1 MSASNSAKH
10 RMDRIIRLH
19 EEIDQIKKDIRD
31 IYAEEKAEGG
41 DKTAM
46 GEAITK
52 IRKREKD
59 KDGFDERENMVDVY
73 LMAYNAPSGTAVATH
88 THAPVDHKARAALR
102 TSEAMDDNKAFS
114 AELVAAGLISEEAHH
129 ENIALSDA
137 VARKY
142 GAGVIDPET
151 GEILD
156 EPRRSDSGLNILT
169 KHEDITAAPDTAN
182 EMDRATEGSFET
194 GSEAAEKGR
203 EAIPAGPE
211 GVDLNHAGAGES
223 PATDQPLVGGD
234 HEVTSIA
241 EREVDIDRNPNTG
254 EGAACALPEP
264 DQFIEDVPPTP
275 MKRLNYAHCFPE
287 LTKAEYGRLEFSIIG
302 IGVSKPIIRMGDVIV
317 DGWARYNI
325 CRALGISYPIKNYSG
340 NDVLLDVI
348 EWQRAARNFTPAQE
362 KKIAADLAKEIPHRA
377 DEIMAVF
384 GHVEHTSEEEA
395 A

>member
-1 MSASNSAKH
+1 MVASNSAKH

-88 THAPVDHKARAALR
+88 THAPVDRKARAALR

-114 AELVAAGLISEEAHH
+114 AMMHADGLISEEAHA
-129 ENIALSDA
+129 ENVALSDA

-142 GAGVIDPET
+142 GAGVIDTET

-156 EPRRSDSGLNILT
+156 EPSRSDNGLNIQT
-169 KHEDITAAPDTAN
+169 KHTDMRSGGLSPA
-182 EMDRATEGSFET
+182 
-194 GSEAAEKGR
+194 
-203 EAIPAGPE
+203 PAGLTTRPAEESVVPHSPE
-211 GVDLNHAGAGES
+211 TVAVPSSEQSEGNGSRDHQHVHSRQTDEAKHGGQDGEPAGADHAIHS
-223 PATDQPLVGGD
+223 DQPLVGGD
-234 HEVTSIA
+234 HEVASIA

-254 EGAACALPEP
+254 EGAANTALPDKP
-264 DQFIEDVPPTP
+264 
-275 MKRLNYAHCFPE
+275 KHRLRPNCLDRSNCKSGSVDHCWSCK
-287 LTKAEYGRLEFSIIG
+287 KAMAEKSE
-302 IGVSKPIIRMGDVIV
+302 V
-317 DGWARYNI
+317 
-325 CRALGISYPIKNYSG
+325 
-340 NDVLLDVI
+340 
-348 EWQRAARNFTPAQE
+348 AA
-362 KKIAADLAKEIPHRA
+362 
-377 DEIMAVF
+377 
-384 GHVEHTSEEEA
+384 
-395 A
+395 

>member
-1 MSASNSAKH
+1 MVASNSAKH

-88 THAPVDHKARAALR
+88 THAPVDRKARAALR

-114 AELVAAGLISEEAHH
+114 AMMLADGLISEEAHA
-129 ENIALSDA
+129 ENIALSNA

-151 GEILD
+151 GEVLD
-156 EPRRSDSGLNILT
+156 DRRSDNGLNIQT
-169 KHEDITAAPDTAN
+169 KHEDIRTAPETAEELSRPAPLA
-182 EMDRATEGSFET
+182 GS
-194 GSEAAEKGR
+194 
-203 EAIPAGPE
+203 
-211 GVDLNHAGAGES
+211 
-223 PATDQPLVGGD
+223 GGD
-234 HEVTSIA
+234 RSIPSPDA
-241 EREVDIDRNPNTG
+241 GGVKMDAVQRTPGRPDDMSVHKSAQSGQATTDHKPVSYRPNCIHP
-254 EGAACALPEP
+254 ENCASGGT
-264 DQFIEDVPPTP
+264 D
-275 MKRLNYAHCFPE
+275 HCW
-287 LTKAEYGRLEFSIIG
+287 S
-302 IGVSKPIIRMGDVIV
+302 
-317 DGWARYNI
+317 
-325 CRALGISYPIKNYSG
+325 CRRAMALK
-340 NDVLLDVI
+340 
-348 EWQRAARNFTPAQE
+348 
-362 KKIAADLAKEIPHRA
+362 
-377 DEIMAVF
+377 
-384 GHVEHTSEEEA
+384 EEA